1 MEMLTYESEDEF
13 GDTIRNI
20 REAMNILADY
30 VREISE
36 EVKLIAQGDLT
47 RNGDEIT
54 EFLGDFSELK
64 DSLLYILKRFNSTL
78 SDISNIAGQVSV
90 NATEVEN
97 ASKSLSCLLYTSRHS
112 GQEPDPFCSSFWRRQ
127 VLLPCLVD

>member
-1 MEMLTYESEDEF
+1 MCIRDRSEDEF
-13 GDTIRNI
+13 GDTIRNL

-54 EFLGDFSELK
+54 AFLGDFSELK

-97 ASKSLSCLLYTSRHS
+97 ASKSLSCLLYTSR
-112 GQEPDPFCSSFWRRQ
+112 C
-127 VLLPCLVD
+127 V

>member
-1 MEMLTYESEDEF
+1 
-13 GDTIRNI
+13 
-20 REAMNILADY
+20 MNILADY

-64 DSLLYILKRFNSTL
+64 NSLLYILKRFNSTL
-78 SDISNIAGQVSV
+78 SDISNIAEQVSV

-97 ASKSLSCLLYTSRHS
+97 ASKSLSDGATEQA
-112 GQEPDPFCSSFWRRQ
+112 GVIQELNATIDTVVS
-127 VLLPCLVD
+127 LAADTAKET